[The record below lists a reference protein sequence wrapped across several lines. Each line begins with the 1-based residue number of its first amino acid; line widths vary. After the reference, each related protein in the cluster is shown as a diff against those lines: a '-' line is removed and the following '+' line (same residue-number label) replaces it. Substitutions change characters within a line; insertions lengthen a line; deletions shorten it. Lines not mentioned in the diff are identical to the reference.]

1 MRFCF
6 IIEERYRN
14 EPMPMV
20 IADQLRQ
27 WGHTIDELEPQTM
40 VTNLSN
46 LPSYGYDAYVLKT
59 VSDGPGLIIL
69 EAAEAAGIL
78 TINNSRSIRLVRD
91 KAVAAT
97 FARAHGLPIPTTYF
111 VAHLQLLKQIPPED
125 YPLVVKPNNGSS
137 CRDIYRL
144 ASPADLAL
152 LGVAEEQASYFLAQ
166 HYVEN
171 TGYDIKLYV
180 TGKEVYA
187 VAKKSPLHGEVREG
201 LIPVTPDLRKL
212 ALEVGKLF
220 GLDIFGLDVVET
232 PQGLALLDINDFP
245 SFGLVP
251 RAVAR
256 VAEYVLH
263 AARQAESQRE
273 ARLARNLRR
282 RQARKVKTDSAWL
295 SEPVAALRLS
305 GKEGD

>member
-6 IIEERYRN
+6 IIEAQYRN

-27 WGHTIDELEPQTM
+27 WGHTVDALEPQEM
-40 VTNLSN
+40 VTNLSA

-91 KAVAAT
+91 KGVAAS

-111 VAHLQLLKQIPPED
+111 VSHPRLLTQIPAAE

-137 CRDIYRL
+137 CRNIFRL
-144 ASPADLAL
+144 QSPADPTLHEIEQ
-152 LGVAEEQASYFLAQ
+152 EEEKFFLAQ
-166 HYVEN
+166 PYVEN
-171 TGYDIKLYV
+171 SGFDIKLYV

-187 VAKKSPLHGEVREG
+187 VAKKSPLHST
-201 LIPVTPDLRKL
+201 I
-212 ALEVGKLF
+212 
-220 GLDIFGLDVVET
+220 
-232 PQGLALLDINDFP
+232 
-245 SFGLVP
+245 
-251 RAVAR
+251 
-256 VAEYVLH
+256 
-263 AARQAESQRE
+263 
-273 ARLARNLRR
+273 
-282 RQARKVKTDSAWL
+282 
-295 SEPVAALRLS
+295 
-305 GKEGD
+305 

>member
-6 IIEERYRN
+6 IIEEQYRK

-27 WGHTIDELEPQTM
+27 WRHSVDELEPQEM
-40 VTNLSN
+40 VTNLSA

-59 VSDGPGLIIL
+59 VSAGPGLIIL

-111 VAHLQLLKQIPPED
+111 AAHLRLLAQIAPAE
-125 YPLVVKPNNGSS
+125 YPLVVKPNTGSS
-137 CRDIYRL
+137 CRGIYRL
-144 ASPADLAL
+144 ASPADLATL
-152 LGVAEEQASYFLAQ
+152 EIEEDEKESYFLAQ

-171 TGYDIKLYV
+171 SGYDIKLYV

-187 VAKKSPLHGEVREG
+187 VAKKSPLHGQVQEG
-201 LIPVTPDLRKL
+201 LIPLTPQLRRL

-232 PQGLALLDINDFP
+232 SQGLALLDINDFP

-256 VAEYVLH
+256 VAEYILH
-263 AARQAESQRE
+263 AARQTELQRE
-273 ARLARNLRR
+273 ARRARNQRR
-282 RQARKVKTDSAWL
+282 RQARKDQSAWR
-295 SEPVAALRLS
+295 SEHIDAVRLA
-305 GKEGD
+305 GKKGD